1 MYLPLYLEPTICK
14 LFLIISRAMHLFSMA
29 LDSRADI
36 GNAAH
41 DNKKQ
46 HIAFISMATH
56 DKKKCIML
64 LVNVLYQVLAT
75 GYFYL

>member
-1 MYLPLYLEPTICK
+1 
-14 LFLIISRAMHLFSMA
+14 MHLFSMA

-41 DNKKQ
+41 DNKRQ
-46 HIAFISMATH
+46 RIAFISAATH
-56 DKKKCIML
+56 DKKKKRIMP
-64 LVNVLYQVLAT
+64 LVITRSNVLYQVLAT